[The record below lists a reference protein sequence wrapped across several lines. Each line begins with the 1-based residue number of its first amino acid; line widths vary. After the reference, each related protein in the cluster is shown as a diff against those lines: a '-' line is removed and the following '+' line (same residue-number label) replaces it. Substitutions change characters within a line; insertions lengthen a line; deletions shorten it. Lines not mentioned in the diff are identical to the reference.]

1 MNEVSGPGGGE
12 AGGDAWASVPRA
24 ARPIL
29 RELVIHGPQ
38 SRTALARRLVLS
50 TGSLTRLTKPLVES
64 GLVVEREVEHDPTH
78 GRPTRPLEIVADTH
92 HFLGVKLTSGA
103 LYGVRTDLRGE
114 VVARESEPLPDPAPD
129 TVVDRTARLAERLT
143 GEGRRPVAAGVTLGG
158 AEHGPAGEE
167 VVDAGALGWRRVP
180 LRRLLA
186 KRLGMPWVV
195 GHDVTAL
202 AAAHQWF
209 GDAREESDFAVIALD
224 DGVGDGIGYALFV
237 HGLAVRGSEADRA
250 EFAHQILDPGGPM
263 CPEGHRGCVTAWL
276 AADSVRIAAA
286 EGLGRVPD
294 FAEVVRLARAGDP
307 SCAGAVR
314 AAAWALGVVIAHVA
328 NSGLV
333 KTVIVAGASVDLA
346 RVARDELERG
356 ILTRRRGLGGL
367 RLSARP
373 HDFGDWARGAAV
385 EAIRAHLAGAP

>member
-1 MNEVSGPGGGE
+1 MSAVNGPAGGRS
-12 AGGDAWASVPRA
+12 GGDAWASVPRA

-38 SRTALARRLVLS
+38 SRTALAKRLVLS

-114 VVARESEPLPDPAPD
+114 VVGRESVPLPDLSPD
-129 TVVDRTARLAERLT
+129 TVVEGAGWLADRLT
-143 GEGRRPVAAGVTLGG
+143 GDGRRPVAAGVTLGG
-158 AEHGPAGEE
+158 EVHGAMGDEII
-167 VVDAGALGWRRVP
+167 DSGALGWRSVP

-186 KRLGMPWVV
+186 ERLGMPCVV
-195 GHDVTAL
+195 KHDVTAL

-209 GDAREESDFAVIALD
+209 GDAREEPNFAVIAL
-224 DGVGDGIGYALFV
+224 GNGIGDGIGYALFV
-237 HGLAVRGSEADRA
+237 HGSAVRSTEADLA
-250 EFAHQILDPGGPM
+250 EFAHQTLDAGGPM
-263 CPEGHRGCVTAWL
+263 CPEGHRGCVAAYV

-286 EGLGRVPD
+286 QGLGRLPG
-294 FAEVVRLARAGDP
+294 FAEVLRLARAGDP
-307 SCAGAVR
+307 VCAEAVSE
-314 AAAWALGVVIAHVA
+314 AARALGVVIANVA

-333 KTVIVAGASVDLA
+333 KTVIVAGASVDIA
-346 RVARDELERG
+346 RAARDDLERG
-356 ILTRRRGLGGL
+356 ILARRRSLGGL
-367 RLSARP
+367 RLSVRP

-385 EAIRAHLAGAP
+385 EAIKAQLAGAA